1 MEKKDMIKIFSWL
14 AVLVFFEFWALYF
27 VQKSQKV
34 EDKRYLIFTMLLY
47 GIPVSLLLYKLLDFK
62 TNIGIVN
69 FLWNVCSTLSGI
81 FIACYLF
88 KEKVNHLEWM
98 GVALGFLSI
107 GLIIMGGNQ
116 KGGSDNKQ
124 AQ

>member
-62 TNIGIVN
+62 TNIGIIN
-69 FLWNVCSTLSGI
+69 FLWNVFSTLSGI

-88 KEKVNHLEWM
+88 KAKVNHLEWM